1 MLASK
6 AMRRR
11 TWGLAG
17 AAWCLAASA
26 HALDPARAISQ
37 YVISGWATGDGLPS
51 RSVHALCQ
59 GRDRHLWIGTSAGL
73 ARFDGARFTVFDA
86 SREPALGDAV
96 VTSLA
101 RSADGTLFVGTSA
114 AVVRERGG
122 VFEALPI
129 RPVGGRVFSLLPAR
143 DGELWVGTLG
153 RSMRWRE
160 GRKPTP
166 LDLGPVRPLAMIED
180 EDGTLW
186 MGTGHK
192 GLLRGREGR
201 FTAVP
206 VGADSVLALHRDR
219 AGALWA
225 GTRRGLVRL
234 EGERLTRMT
243 RADGLPHDS
252 VTAILEDR
260 DGNLWVGTA
269 GGGLARFADGRW
281 SALAAAGGLAD
292 DHVRCLLEDDE
303 GNLWVGTPNGLN
315 RLSDGPFATFS
326 RAEGLR
332 DTAVSAVA
340 SGRGGAV
347 WIGTE
352 SGDVTRLDTGGAM
365 RHHALPGGEPGHVVF
380 LHEARDGAV
389 WIGRDDGRLFRL
401 RGDTLSDETPL
412 EGAVTAAYEDD
423 EMGLLFY
430 LSGRGLARVE
440 GRRAVVIAE
449 ESRRLSWVHAMVRDR
464 TGVLWLGGAFGLG
477 RLKDGTFRR
486 FTKADGLPHDR
497 VRSIQEDGQGGLW
510 LATLGGLAH
519 MKDETF
525 RHVGTAHGLPQDHLR
540 LVLHGGNGD
549 LWIASVA
556 SIFRLSARDVVDFH
570 AGRIPRVTAALF
582 GEGDGLRSTEAL
594 LGSSPGFRGP
604 DGRLWF
610 ATARGV
616 SVVDPARVRGGETAP
631 PVVIDGLRVD
641 GREEPGRRFPPG
653 RGEAVVDYSALRLR
667 AAGRMRFR
675 YRLEGFDEA
684 WTEAGTRRQVHY
696 SALPPGQYRF
706 TVMASNGDGEY
717 NGPPASVSFAIAPPL
732 YRRTGFWLACVA
744 ALLVVLGAAHRL
756 RTAQLRAR
764 FTAVLDE
771 RARIARELH
780 DTLAQSLTGMS
791 VQMEAALGTLD
802 PEGESAAR
810 RHLQRVRTMVTASL
824 AEVRRSIW
832 VLRAQ
837 AAPAPD
843 LEAVLEDSLAQLCAQ
858 GAARFEL
865 RVEGPSRAVP
875 AETQRHVLRIAHE
888 AVTNAVR
895 HAAAGTIEVVLR
907 YEAGALRVQVRDDGR
922 GFDAAAASAERYGL
936 VGMRER
942 AQVLGGELEI
952 ESRPGAG
959 TRVECRI
966 PY

>member
-1 MLASK
+1 MK
-6 AMRRR
+6 PR
-11 TWGLAG
+11 TWLLLG
-17 AAWCLAASA
+17 AAWCVAASA
-26 HALDPARAISQ
+26 HALDPGRAVSQ
-37 YVISGWATGDGLPS
+37 YVISIWATGDGLPS

-86 SREPALGDAV
+86 SREPALADVV

-153 RSMRWRE
+153 RSVRWRE
-160 GRKPTP
+160 GGKPIP

-192 GLLRGREGR
+192 GLLRGRDGK
-201 FTAVP
+201 FTPVP
-206 VGADSVLALHRDR
+206 VGADSVQALHRDR
-219 AGALWA
+219 AGALWV

-234 EGERLTRMT
+234 EGQRLTRFT
-243 RADGLPHDS
+243 RVEGLPHDS
-252 VTAILEDR
+252 VTAIASDR
-260 DGNLWVGTA
+260 DGSLWVGTA
-269 GGGLARFADGRW
+269 GGGLARLARGRW
-281 SALAAAGGLAD
+281 SALGTAGGLAD

-315 RLSDGPFATFS
+315 RLSDGPFATYA

-340 SGRGGAV
+340 PGRGGVV
-347 WIGTE
+347 WIGSE
-352 SGDVTRLDTGGAM
+352 SGDVTRLDAGGAM
-365 RHHALPGGEPGHVVF
+365 RHYPLPGDERGHVVV
-380 LHEARDGAV
+380 LHEARDGAL

-401 RGDTLSDETPL
+401 RGDALSDETPA
-412 EGAVTAAYEDD
+412 EGPVTAAYEDD
-423 EMGLLFY
+423 ELGLLFY
-430 LSGRGLARVE
+430 VSGEGLARVSKH
-440 GRRAVVIAE
+440 RAEVIAE
-449 ESRRLSWVHAMVRDR
+449 ASRRLSWVHAMVRDR
-464 TGVLWLGGAFGLG
+464 AGALWLGGAFGLG
-477 RLKDGTFRR
+477 RWKDGTFRQ
-486 FTKADGLPHDR
+486 FTKENGLPHDR
-497 VRSIQEDGQGGLW
+497 VRSIQEDGEGGLW
-510 LATLGGLAH
+510 LATLGGLVH

-525 RHVGTAHGLPQDHLR
+525 RHVGAAHGLPQDHLR
-540 LVLHGGNGD
+540 LVVADGGTD

-556 SIFRLSARDVVDFH
+556 SIFRVSVRDVIDFH
-570 AGRIPRVTAALF
+570 AGRLPRVPVVRF
-582 GEGDGLRSTEAL
+582 GEGDGLRSTEVL

-610 ATARGV
+610 ATARGA
-616 SVVDPARVRGGETAP
+616 SVVDPARVRTGEIAP
-631 PVVIDGLRVD
+631 PVVIEGLRVD
-641 GREEPGRRFPPG
+641 GREEPGHRYPPG
-653 RGEAVVDYSALRLR
+653 RGQVVVDYSALRLK
-667 AAGRMRFR
+667 AAGWMRFR

-684 WTEAGTRRQVHY
+684 WTEAGSRRQAQY
-696 SALPPGQYRF
+696 SALPPGEYCF
-706 TVMASNGDGEY
+706 TVAASNGDGEY
-717 NGPPASVSFAIAPPL
+717 NGPEASAAFAIAPAL
-732 YRRTGFWLACVA
+732 YRRTGFWLACAVA
-744 ALLVVLGAAHRL
+744 LVVLLGIAHRG
-756 RTAQLRAR
+756 RTARLRAR
-764 FTAVLDE
+764 FAAVLDE

-780 DTLAQSLTGMS
+780 DTLEQSLTGMA
-791 VQMEAALGTLD
+791 VQMEAALGSLD

-843 LEAVLEDSLAQLCAQ
+843 LDAVLEDSLAQLCAQ
-858 GAARFEL
+858 GTARFEL
-865 RVEGPSRAVP
+865 RVEGVSRVVP
-875 AETQRHVLRIAHE
+875 AGTQSHVLRIAHE

-895 HAAAGTIEVVLR
+895 HAAARTIEVVLR
-907 YEAGALRVQVRDDGR
+907 YDADALHVQVSDDGR
-922 GFDAAAASAERYGL
+922 GFDTTAVKTASAEHYGL

-942 AQVLGGELEI
+942 AQVLGGELKI
-952 ESRPGAG
+952 ESRPGGG
-959 TRVECRI
+959 TRVDCRI
-966 PY
+966 PF